1 MAGLDP
7 SQSMPSVSSNKGM
20 VNWLSNETLDKMEDD
35 RILADRPQPEPLDSL
50 ASHIRDFFASAKDGK
65 LIVENQMLSILRQIK
80 GEYEPDKLQA
90 IKDMG
95 GSDDFVRLTQ
105 HKVRDAEAQIID
117 VLNPYGDRTWD
128 IESGPIPEIPPDI
141 QAMITQQVKQM
152 AVQQAV
158 MQAQATGQ
166 PVNTNDLA
174 MMMKGMQ
181 DQIEE
186 SVKQKAKQVA
196 EERATNMEKLI
207 IKQLDEGGWHKAFK
221 ACINDL
227 SRLKFCVMK
236 GPIYRM
242 EKGLK
247 WEPSPLTGKYEPV
260 VTDNVTLQFERV
272 SPFDWYPAANSIDVD
287 DGDVVEL
294 EHLTRRDLNKL
305 LGVPGYKDDAIRAIL
320 NEYAKGYKETT
331 PIEAERFYLEKDN
344 TTGLNDQIIDKLDLI
359 NYWGQVQGKVLL
371 EWGMSPEEVS
381 DPDIDYQINGKMI
394 GRHVI
399 KAVLNPD
406 PLGRKPYG
414 VTSFSKSND
423 SQIGECPAEFMAD
436 LQSICNAT
444 VRAMVNNIATSSG
457 PLTEIDIDRLATGE
471 SPDIWPH
478 KVIQT
483 TNKRMQEGPAVR
495 FYQANLLAKELLLVY
510 DKFKREA
517 DDLVVPAYGHGN
529 PNVQGAGKT
538 SSGLA
543 MLMSAAARNI
553 KLAIMNI
560 DQDIIIPTIERLFV
574 HNMRFI
580 DDDSIKGDLHVK
592 PRGST
597 TLIIK
602 DQLAIRRKE
611 FLAET
616 LNPVDSQIM
625 GIQGRAYILGENI
638 KSLEMDPRRALPNL
652 EAIEKMAPGAQMFGL
667 PGPGAPPPGDTPTD
681 VNGNPQ
687 GGGDS
692 NSFQQEAQ

>member
-7 SQSMPSVSSNKGM
+7 SQSMSSNNGM
-20 VNWLSNETLDKMEDD
+20 VKWQSNAALDKMEDD
-35 RILADRPQPEPLDSL
+35 RILAERPQAEPLDSL
-50 ASHIRDFFASAKDGK
+50 ALHIRNFFNSARNGK
-65 LIVENQMLSILRQIK
+65 LIVEREMLSILRQIK

-90 IKDMG
+90 IRDMG
-95 GSDDFVRLTQ
+95 GSTDFVRLTQ

-128 IESGPIPEIPPDI
+128 IEPEKVPEIPPDI
-141 QAMITQQVKQM
+141 TAMITQQVRQM
-152 AVQQAV
+152 AIQQAV
-158 MQAQATGQ
+158 MQAQASGQ
-166 PVNTNDLA
+166 PVSTEELA
-174 MMMKGMQ
+174 TMMQGMQ
-181 DQIEE
+181 EQIEA
-186 SVKQKAKQVA
+186 SVKQKAHQVA

-207 IKQLDEGGWHKAFK
+207 LTQLNEGGWHKAFK

-227 SRLKFCVMK
+227 TRLKFCVIK

-242 EKGLK
+242 EKSLK
-247 WEPSPLTGKYEPV
+247 WEPSQLTGKYEPV
-260 VTDNVTLQFERV
+260 VTDSVMLQFDRV

-287 DGDVVEL
+287 DGDAVEL
-294 EHLTRRDLNKL
+294 EHLTRSDLNKL
-305 LGVPGYKDDAIRAIL
+305 LGVPGYKDDAIRACL
-320 NEYAKGYKETT
+320 NDYDKGYREST
-331 PIEAERFYLEKDN
+331 PVDAERFYLEKDN
-344 TTGLNDQIIDKLDLI
+344 TTGLNDQQIDKLDLL
-359 NYWGQVQGKVLL
+359 NYWGSVQGKILL
-371 EWGMSPEEVS
+371 EWGMPKEEVS
-381 DPDIDYQINGKMI
+381 DPDIDYKINGKMI

-414 VTSFSKSND
+414 VSSFSKSND
-423 SQIGECPAEFMAD
+423 SQFGECPAEFMSD

-457 PLTEIDIDRLATGE
+457 PLTEIDIDRLAVGE

-560 DQDIIIPTIERLFV
+560 DQDIIIPTIERLFI

-580 DDDSIKGDLHVK
+580 DDDSIKGDLRIK

-597 TLIIK
+597 TLVIK

-616 LNPVDSQIM
+616 LNPVDQQIM

-638 KSLEMDPRRALPNL
+638 KSLEMDPHRALPNL
-652 EAIEKMAPGAQMFGL
+652 EAIEKMAPGAQM
-667 PGPGAPPPGDTPTD
+667 PGMAPPGAPSPGGTPTD

>member
-7 SQSMPSVSSNKGM
+7 QQGMSSNQGLVK
-20 VNWLSNETLDKMEDD
+20 WQSNESLDRMETD
-35 RILADRPQPEPLDSL
+35 RILAERPQAEPLDSL
-50 ASHIRDFFASAKDGK
+50 ATHIRAFFSSAKDAK
-65 LIVENQMLSILRQIK
+65 LIVENEMLSILRQIK

-128 IESGPIPEIPPDI
+128 IESERIPEIPPDI
-141 QAMITQQVKQM
+141 MMQIQQQVKQM

-158 MQAQATGQ
+158 LQAQATGQ

-174 MMMKGMQ
+174 MIMKSMS

-186 SVKQKAKQVA
+186 SVKLKAGQVA

-207 IKQLDEGGWHKAFK
+207 IKQLNGGNWQKAFK

-242 EKGLK
+242 EKSLK
-247 WEPSPLTGKYEPV
+247 WEMNQLTGKYAPQ
-260 VTDNVTLQFERV
+260 VTDEISLQFERV
-272 SPFDWYPAANSIDVD
+272 SPFDWYPAGNSIDVD
-287 DGDVVEL
+287 DGDAVEL
-294 EHLTRRDLNKL
+294 EHLKRSDLNKL

-320 NEYAKGYKETT
+320 TDYDKGFRETT
-331 PIEAERFYLEKDN
+331 PIDAERFYLEKDN
-344 TTGLNDQIIDKLDLI
+344 TTGLFDQKIDKLDLI

-371 EWGMSPEEVS
+371 EWGMSPEEVP
-381 DPDIDYQINGKMI
+381 DPDRDYQVNGKMI

-414 VTSFSKSND
+414 VTSFCKSND
-423 SQIGECPAEFMAD
+423 SQFGECPAEFMRD
-436 LQSICNAT
+436 IQSICNAT

-471 SPDIWPH
+471 SADIWPH

-560 DQDIIIPTIERLFV
+560 DQDIIIPAIERLFI
-574 HNMRFI
+574 HNMRFV
-580 DDDSIKGDLHVK
+580 DDDSIKGDLHVR

-616 LNPVDSQIM
+616 LNPVDQQIM

-638 KSLEMDPRRALPNL
+638 KSLEMDPHRALPNL
-652 EAIEKMAPGAQMFGL
+652 DAIEKMAPGAQMMGMQ
-667 PGPGAPPPGDTPTD
+667 PPGAPPPAETPAD
-681 VNGNPQ
+681 INGNPQ
-687 GGGDS
+687 GGGES
-692 NSFQQEAQ
+692 NLFQQEAG

>member
-1 MAGLDP
+1 MAGLNPLD
-7 SQSMPSVSSNKGM
+7 SMSSDNGLVQWK
-20 VNWLSNETLDKMEDD
+20 SNDAIDQEETE
-35 RILADRPQPEPLDSL
+35 RILAQRLPQSETLDSL
-50 ASHIRDFFASAKDGK
+50 ASHIRNFFTSARDGK
-65 LIVENQMLSILRQIK
+65 LIVEQEMLSIIRQIK

-128 IESGPIPEIPPDI
+128 IEPEKVPDIPPDI
-141 QAMITQQVKQM
+141 LVMIEQQVRQM
-152 AVQQAV
+152 AIQQAV
-158 MQAQATGQ
+158 MAQQQTGQ
-166 PVNTNDLA
+166 PINTNDIIE
-174 MMMKGMQ
+174 MMRGMSE
-181 DQIEE
+181 QIKE
-186 SVKQKAKQVA
+186 SVKEKAKALA

-207 IKQLDEGGWHKAFK
+207 LTQLNEGNWHKAFK

-227 SRLKFCVMK
+227 SRLKFCVIK

-242 EKGLK
+242 EKTLK
-247 WEPSPLTGKYEPV
+247 WEQSQMTGKFEPIV
-260 VTDNVTLQFERV
+260 KEEVSLQFERV

-287 DGDVVEL
+287 DGDAVEL
-294 EHLTRRDLNKL
+294 EHLTRSDLNKL
-305 LGVPGYKDDAIRAIL
+305 LGVPGYKDDAIRAVL
-320 NEYAKGYKETT
+320 NDYDKGYREDT
-331 PIEAERFYLEKDN
+331 PIDAERFYLEKDN
-344 TTGLNDQIIDKLDLI
+344 TTGLYDQKIDKLDLL

-371 EWGMSPEEVS
+371 EWGMSPEEVP
-381 DPDIDYQINGKMI
+381 DPDLDYQINGKMI

-414 VTSFSKSND
+414 VSSFSKSND
-423 SQIGECPAEFMAD
+423 SQFGECPAEFMAD

-457 PLTEIDIDRLATGE
+457 PLTEIDIDRLAAGE
-471 SPDIWPH
+471 TADIWPH

-560 DQDIIIPTIERLFV
+560 DQDIIIPSIERLFV

-616 LNPVDSQIM
+616 LNPVDQQIM

-638 KSLEMDPRRALPNL
+638 KSLEMDPHRALPNL

-667 PGPGAPPPGDTPTD
+667 APPGAPPPGSTPTD
-681 VNGNPQ
+681 ANGDPQ
-687 GGGDS
+687 GGGES
-692 NSFQQEAQ
+692 NLYQQEAQ